1 MRHLCTAVLLFVT
14 AGANAARLP
23 LTVIPSHY
31 AITITPDMEKETFHG
46 EETIDVDVKEPVS
59 TITMNAIGFTYD
71 RATVETRTSSQF
83 ASPHAAGAAMGAQ
96 ITVATAVPNAN
107 DETVTLTL
115 PQPIAAGPASIHIVF
130 DAPLEKQLRGLYLSR
145 QGSHKYAVTQFE
157 PTDARRAFPSFD
169 EPAMKATFDITLV
182 VPDGD
187 TAISNAPIVSDTPD
201 EPGRHRIQFA
211 TTKKMSTYLVAMLIG
226 DFQCVSGGVD
236 GVPIRVCGT
245 PGQQKLGQFAL
256 DAAQAAVHF
265 YDGYFGIKYPFQKLD
280 LIAIPDFEAGAMEN
294 AGAITFRDTALLV
307 DPRTASIN
315 QQKSVAGDVTH
326 EIAHQWFGDLV
337 TMKWWDD
344 IWLNEGFA
352 TFMSDKPIEA
362 WKPQWN
368 SGLDAVNGTIG
379 ALTLDSQ
386 RATRPI
392 RKPAETSTQINELF
406 DGIAYGKT
414 AAVLRMVEQW
424 LGPERFREGIHAYLQ
439 KYSWGNAAAEDFWG
453 TMAEVSK
460 QPVDAV
466 MKSFVDQPGA
476 PLLHI
481 SDTCEAGRRKVAV
494 RQERLLQSGES
505 TDQTWTIPICAEHAR
520 CGVISGA
527 TAELSL
533 PGCGRPLWLNT
544 NGGGYFVADYSPAE
558 RKALLSHLDDLNM
571 AERISLRGN
580 EGILMNLMR
589 RDAGDYLA
597 LLEAMP
603 RPETRSLV
611 ESIAGSLAAMDRT
624 LVNDRN
630 RPEWKRAVRAL
641 LAGYAPVTWKLI
653 ASEGEEAHLTRA
665 AVLGDLGLIGEE
677 PRVIAGARPLTQ
689 AWLRAPASGDPT
701 LATYARGVAATFGD
715 AALFDRLLAQYEKA
729 PTPALKIQSLF
740 ALTRFHNPALNRR
753 AIDFAFSGKVRS
765 QDLPGFLANLMVNR
779 FARQQAWSTVKAHW
793 ADLQREVPTSLG
805 AFTGT
810 LAVFCDP
817 NAKKDIEA
825 FFATHDPGTGSAAL
839 KRSLEEIDRCVAF
852 RGAQQASFD
861 KAIAAIR

>member
-1 MRHLCTAVLLFVT
+1 MRHVCSAALVLI
-14 AGANAARLP
+14 AMGAYGQRLP
-23 LTVIPSHY
+23 QTVIPSHY
-31 AITITPDMEKETFHG
+31 AITITTDMEKETFHG
-46 EETIDVDVKEPVS
+46 EETIDVDVKEPASSIV
-59 TITMNAIGFTYD
+59 MNGIGFRYPEVSVTSNGT
-71 RATVETRTSSQF
+71 TVN
-83 ASPHAAGAAMGAQ
+83 ASAAENGQ
-96 ITVATAVPNAN
+96 N
-107 DETVTLTL
+107 ETVILTL
-115 PQPIAAGPASIHIVF
+115 PQPIAAGPAKIHFVF

-145 QGSHKYAVTQFE
+145 QGSKKYAVTQFE
-157 PTDARRAFPSFD
+157 ATDARRAFPCFD
-169 EPAMKATFDITLV
+169 EPAMKATFDITLI

-187 TAISNAPIVSDTPD
+187 TAISNAPIVSDTPAG
-201 EPGRHRIQFA
+201 EGKHRIQFA
-211 TTKKMSTYLVAMLIG
+211 TTKTISTYLVAMLVG
-226 DFQCVSGGVD
+226 DFQCISGGVD
-236 GVPIRVCGT
+236 GISIRVCGT

-256 DAAQAAVHF
+256 DAAQAVVHF
-265 YDGYFGIKYPFQKLD
+265 YNGYFGIKYPFQKLD

-315 QQKSVAGDVTH
+315 QQKGVAGTVAH

-352 TFMSDKPIEA
+352 TFMSDKPVAA

-368 SGLDAVNGTIG
+368 SELDAVNGTIG

-439 KYSWGNAAAEDFWG
+439 KYSWSNAAAEDFWG
-453 TMAEVSK
+453 TMAAVSK

-476 PLLHI
+476 PLLHA
-481 SDTCEAGRRKVAV
+481 SDTCDAGQRKVAV
-494 RQERLLQSGES
+494 RQERLLQKGDSS
-505 TDQTWTIPICAEHAR
+505 DQTWTIPICAEHAR
-520 CGVISGA
+520 CAVVSGA

-533 PGCGRPLWLNT
+533 SGCDRPLWLNT
-544 NGGGYFVADYSPAE
+544 NGLGYFVTDYSASE
-558 RKALLSHLDDLNM
+558 RHSLLSHLAELNM

-580 EGILMNLMR
+580 EGILVNLMR

-597 LLEAMP
+597 LLQAMP

-611 ESIAGSLAAMDRT
+611 ESIAGSLAGMDRE
-624 LVNDRN
+624 LVNDHN
-630 RPEWKRAVRAL
+630 RRQWQRAVRAL
-641 LAGYAPVTWKLI
+641 LAGYAPATWKPI
-653 ASEGEEAHLTRA
+653 AGEGEEAHLTRA
-665 AVLGDLGLIGEE
+665 AVLQGLGLLGED
-677 PRVIAGARPLTQ
+677 PRVIAGARTMTN
-689 AWLRAPASGDPT
+689 AWLRNPASIDPT
-701 LATYARGVAATFGD
+701 LAAYAVGVASTFGD
-715 AALFDRLLAQYEKA
+715 VALFDRLLSRYETSE
-729 PTPALKIQSLF
+729 TPALKIQSLF
-740 ALTRFHNPALNRR
+740 ALTRFREPALNRR
-753 AIDFAFSGKVRS
+753 AIEFAFSDKVRS
-765 QDLPGFLANLMVNR
+765 QDMPGFLASLMVNR
-779 FARQQAWSTVKAHW
+779 FARQEAWSAVKSHW
-793 ADLQREVPTSLG
+793 ADLEREVPTSLG

-817 NAKKDIEA
+817 ESKKDIEA
-825 FFATHDPGTGSAAL
+825 FFATHDPGAGSAAL
-839 KRSLEEIDRCVAF
+839 KRSLEEIDRCIAF